1 MSVELSRKYSW
12 IKLCPSIQAH
22 SYEKFMEMARHIEDA
37 PDYDALPQWVKVTLE
52 LAEKEKPDGDVE
64 IQAMDCHDC

>member
-1 MSVELSRKYSW
+1 
-12 IKLCPSIQAH
+12 
-22 SYEKFMEMARHIEDA
+22 MARHIEDA